1 MAESVR
7 VITEEWN
14 DIQTKIKGKVDDIE
28 MTLDE
33 FKDILNDLVTNG
45 FIESGAQEPM
55 ISFMGNVDDIKQCL
69 NYIHQNISNVVKEYI
84 IEIETKDH
92 NNIQ

>member
-28 MTLDE
+28 KTLDE

-55 ISFMGNVDDIKQCL
+55 SSFMGNVDDIKQCL

>member
-28 MTLDE
+28 KTLDDKRIYRVWSTGTYD
-33 FKDILNDLVTNG
+33 FFYG
-45 FIESGAQEPM
+45 
-55 ISFMGNVDDIKQCL
+55 
-69 NYIHQNISNVVKEYI
+69 
-84 IEIETKDH
+84 
-92 NNIQ
+92 

>member
-28 MTLDE
+28 KTLDE

-45 FIESGAQEPM
+45 FIEPGAHP
-55 ISFMGNVDDIKQCL
+55 SRRKADK
-69 NYIHQNISNVVKEYI
+69 
-84 IEIETKDH
+84 
-92 NNIQ
+92 

>member
-28 MTLDE
+28 KTLDE
-33 FKDILNDLVTNG
+33 FKDILL
-45 FIESGAQEPM
+45 S
-55 ISFMGNVDDIKQCL
+55 L
-69 NYIHQNISNVVKEYI
+69 IHI
-84 IEIETKDH
+84 
-92 NNIQ
+92 

>member
-28 MTLDE
+28 KTLDE

-55 ISFMGNVDDIKQCL
+55 MPLSIK
-69 NYIHQNISNVVKEYI
+69 N
-84 IEIETKDH
+84 
-92 NNIQ
+92 

>member
-28 MTLDE
+28 KTLDE

-45 FIESGAQEPM
+45 FIESGAQESM

>member
-28 MTLDE
+28 KTLDE

-45 FIESGAQEPM
+45 FIESGSQEPM

>member
-14 DIQTKIKGKVDDIE
+14 DIQTKIKGKV
-28 MTLDE
+28 DE

>member
-28 MTLDE
+28 KTLDE

-55 ISFMGNVDDIKQCL
+55 ISFMGNVDDGP
-69 NYIHQNISNVVKEYI
+69 
-84 IEIETKDH
+84 
-92 NNIQ
+92 